1 MQVML
6 AENIRAFRR
15 EKKLTQEQLAEVL
28 GVTVGTVSK
37 WESAASTPDVGL
49 IMEMADFFGT
59 SVDLLLGYRQQS
71 ASLADTL
78 AHLRALRHDRRYAE
92 GRREAEKAV
101 RRFPNSFDVVYQS
114 AMLWQMAGLEE
125 QDKAASRRAE
135 ALYGRALELFD
146 QNTDPTISRVSL
158 NNCLANA
165 LLELDETERGIEL
178 LKQNNVEGA
187 NNARIGQVLAQLEG
201 RGDEALDYFEEA
213 LLDSIAQLIEICVG
227 YLNAEAGGGCAA
239 GPARALTQLVAGFL
253 AGLRR
258 PGGASPMDKYLPALW
273 CGCAILSEEQG
284 LPEQAA
290 ADLRTAW
297 QLAKVYDAAPTTRM
311 DAIRFVRP
319 GKLQQAAA
327 FDDFG
332 LTARAGVDTMLQKNG
347 TEHPRLAAL
356 WKEFTD
362 EEEHETDKA

>member
-178 LKQNNVEGA
+178 LKQNNVEGV

-227 YLNAEAGGGCAA
+227 YLNAEAGGCAA
-239 GPARALTQLVAGFL
+239 GPARAHAVGGRF
-253 AGLRR
+253 
-258 PGGASPMDKYLPALW
+258 PGR
-273 CGCAILSEEQG
+273 
-284 LPEQAA
+284 AA
-290 ADLRTAW
+290 A
-297 QLAKVYDAAPTTRM
+297 
-311 DAIRFVRP
+311 
-319 GKLQQAAA
+319 
-327 FDDFG
+327 
-332 LTARAGVDTMLQKNG
+332 AGR
-347 TEHPRLAAL
+347 RLA
-356 WKEFTD
+356 D
-362 EEEHETDKA
+362 G

>member
-146 QNTDPTISRVSL
+146 QNTDPTISRVSS
-158 NNCLANA
+158 
-165 LLELDETERGIEL
+165 T
-178 LKQNNVEGA
+178 
-187 NNARIGQVLAQLEG
+187 
-201 RGDEALDYFEEA
+201 
-213 LLDSIAQLIEICVG
+213 
-227 YLNAEAGGGCAA
+227 
-239 GPARALTQLVAGFL
+239 
-253 AGLRR
+253 
-258 PGGASPMDKYLPALW
+258 
-273 CGCAILSEEQG
+273 
-284 LPEQAA
+284 
-290 ADLRTAW
+290 TAW
-297 QLAKVYDAAPTTRM
+297 RTPCWSWMRPSAASSCSNRTTSKGSTTPGSARSSPSSR
-311 DAIRFVRP
+311 AAVTKRSTILKRP
-319 GKLQQAAA
+319 CSIPS
-327 FDDFG
+327 
-332 LTARAGVDTMLQKNG
+332 
-347 TEHPRLAAL
+347 HS
-356 WKEFTD
+356 
-362 EEEHETDKA
+362 

>member
-78 AHLRALRHDRRYAE
+78 AHLRVLRHDRRYAE

-178 LKQNNVEGA
+178 LKQNNVEGV

-227 YLNAEAGGGCAA
+227 YLNAAAGGCAA

-258 PGGASPMDKYLPALW
+258 
-273 CGCAILSEEQG
+273 
-284 LPEQAA
+284 
-290 ADLRTAW
+290 AD
-297 QLAKVYDAAPTTRM
+297 
-311 DAIRFVRP
+311 
-319 GKLQQAAA
+319 G
-327 FDDFG
+327 
-332 LTARAGVDTMLQKNG
+332 
-347 TEHPRLAAL
+347 
-356 WKEFTD
+356 
-362 EEEHETDKA
+362 